1 MSPLRLTLLAVSVLS
16 LSSCAED
23 WDYFWNGDAS
33 PYAPRSG
40 SGYSSGYSSP
50 SYTPSYTP
58 APSYSDVES
67 QDQKMRN
74 YRQDLDRKIN
84 DAVY

>member
-1 MSPLRLTLLAVSVLS
+1 MSTLRILLLSSACLS
-16 LSSCAED
+16 LPSCAED
-23 WDYFWNGDAS
+23 WDYFWNGDNS
-33 PYAPRSG
+33 PYAPRN

-50 SYTPSYTP
+50 SYSPSYTP